1 MKGIHYLRME
11 SNRKFLGLQCSK
23 KTTLLEMNGDLEGLV
38 REFLVLAIIPDWILQ
53 GQSWVQLY

>member
-53 GQSWVQLY
+53 GQSWV